1 MKRIWNLFILAAA
14 LVILCAVPAGVL
26 AQQGGPGPG
35 PGPVQV
41 NGSSFVPERIPFSED
56 LLDDLNLPE
65 GFEVNVFARGL
76 ANPRMITVGDD
87 GTVYVTQPEENQ
99 VTALRDTDG
108 DGAADE
114 EEVVVSGIEYLHGIT
129 YHNGSLYLAT
139 PKEVYVAVVGPDG
152 SVGDAELLIGGLP
165 DGGQHPNRTL
175 RFGPDGR
182 LYLSVGSSCNA
193 CPEQN
198 PEHATMLQ
206 INGTER
212 RIYARGL
219 RNTIGFDWHPGTGE
233 LWAFD
238 QGSDW
243 RGPDQ
248 PPEELNR
255 IQDGGNYGWPW
266 CFGKQQ
272 VDTVIAQD
280 PPNMTREEYCAMTVP
295 SYLEYQAHS
304 SPMQF
309 LFYDSEQFP
318 EEYRND
324 AILTL
329 RGSWNRYP
337 PVGYKV
343 VRVQFNDAGEPEG
356 FEDFMTGF
364 LHENGTAFSARLCGL
379 AIGEDG
385 SLLVGDDTNGV
396 IYRVSYAGANN
407 TTGR

>member
-182 LYLSVGSSCNA
+182 LYLSVGK
-193 CPEQN
+193 Q
-198 PEHATMLQ
+198 LQ
-206 INGTER
+206 RLPGTEPR
-212 RIYARGL
+212 TRDHA
-219 RNTIGFDWHPGTGE
+219 
-233 LWAFD
+233 
-238 QGSDW
+238 
-243 RGPDQ
+243 PD
-248 PPEELNR
+248 
-255 IQDGGNYGWPW
+255 
-266 CFGKQQ
+266 
-272 VDTVIAQD
+272 
-280 PPNMTREEYCAMTVP
+280 
-295 SYLEYQAHS
+295 
-304 SPMQF
+304 
-309 LFYDSEQFP
+309 
-318 EEYRND
+318 
-324 AILTL
+324 
-329 RGSWNRYP
+329 
-337 PVGYKV
+337 
-343 VRVQFNDAGEPEG
+343 
-356 FEDFMTGF
+356 
-364 LHENGTAFSARLCGL
+364 
-379 AIGEDG
+379 
-385 SLLVGDDTNGV
+385 
-396 IYRVSYAGANN
+396 
-407 TTGR
+407 